1 MEQNLSLYRI
11 FFEVAQTGNIS
22 RAAKNLY
29 ISQPAISKAISRLED
44 NLHLPLFIRNSRGVQ
59 LTDEGQILYEHV
71 QEAFETL
78 NHGEDELKRMM
89 ELGVGHIRIG
99 VSTVLCKYVLLPCLK
114 EFIARYPHVKF
125 TIHNQSTLQTL
136 ELLEK
141 QQIDLG
147 LTAEPSHNKKTIT
160 FDKVMDIEDGFVAT
174 PAYLTN
180 MRLREGAAQSD
191 IFKNGTILM
200 LDKGNVSRTY
210 IEDYLREQHLEPAH
224 LLEVSTMDLLVD
236 FTRIGLGAGC
246 VIKNF
251 VREELENGTFVEIP
265 MSPPIPGRTIGFACN
280 SQSVHSKALTMFI
293 RFYRHFYHA
302 SVSPLPRR

>member
-29 ISQPAISKAISRLED
+29 ISQPAISKAISKLED

-59 LTDEGQILYEHV
+59 LTEEGEILFDHV
-71 QEAFETL
+71 RSAFETL
-78 NHGEDELKRMM
+78 NRGEDELKRMM

-114 EFIARYPHVKF
+114 EFVARYPHIKF
-125 TIHNQSTLQTL
+125 TIRSQSTLQTL
-136 ELLEK
+136 DLLEK

-147 LTAEPSHNKKTIT
+147 LTAEPHYKKNIT

-191 IFKNGTILM
+191 VFRNGTILM
-200 LDKGNVSRTY
+200 LEKGNVSRTY
-210 IEDYLREQHLEPAH
+210 IEDYFREQHIEPTH
-224 LLEVSTMDLLVD
+224 LLEVSTMDLLLD
-236 FTRIGLGAGC
+236 FARIGLGAGC
-246 VIKNF
+246 VIKTF
-251 VREELENGTFVEIP
+251 IQDEIENGTFMEIP
-265 MSPPIPGRTIGFACN
+265 MDTPIPGRTIGFVYN
-280 SQSVHSKALTMFI
+280 NQSVHSQALNMFI
-293 RFYRHFYHA
+293 KFYKHFYQNY
-302 SVSPLPRR
+302 

>member
-22 RAAKNLY
+22 RAAKSLY
-29 ISQPAISKAISRLED
+29 ISQPAISKAISKLED
-44 NLHLPLFIRNSRGVQ
+44 NLRLPLFIRNSRGVQ
-59 LTDEGQILYEHV
+59 LTDEGMILFEHV
-71 QEAFETL
+71 RSAFETL
-78 NHGEDELKRMM
+78 SHGEDELKRMM

-114 EFIARYPHVKF
+114 EFVARYPHVKF

-141 QQIDLG
+141 QQLDLG
-147 LTAEPSHNKKTIT
+147 LTAEPAHKKNIT

-191 IFKNGTILM
+191 IFRNGTILM
-200 LDKGNVSRTY
+200 LEKGNVSRTY
-210 IEDYLREQHLEPAH
+210 IEDYLREQHMEPSH

-236 FTRIGLGAGC
+236 FARIGLGAGC

-251 VREELENGTFVEIP
+251 VQKELENGTFVEIP
-265 MSPPIPGRTIGFACN
+265 MSPPIPGRTIGFVYN
-280 SQSVHSKALTMFI
+280 SQAAHSKALSMFI
-293 RFYRHFYHA
+293 RFYRHFYN
-302 SVSPLPRR
+302 

>member
-11 FFEVAQTGNIS
+11 FYEAAQTGNIS

-29 ISQPAISKAISRLED
+29 ISQPAISKAISKLED
-44 NLHLPLFIRNSRGVQ
+44 SLHLPLFIRNSRGVQ
-59 LTDEGQILYEHV
+59 LTEEGMILYEHV
-71 QEAFETL
+71 RAAFEL
-78 NHGEDELKRMM
+78 LDHGEDELKRMT

-114 EFIARYPHVKF
+114 EFVARYPHVKF
-125 TIHNQSTLQTL
+125 TIHSQPTLQTL

-147 LTAEPSHNKKTIT
+147 LTAETAPKKNIT

-180 MRLREGAAQSD
+180 MRLREGASQSD
-191 IFKNGTILM
+191 VFKNGTVLM
-200 LDKGNVSRTY
+200 LEKGNVTRSY
-210 IEDYLREQHLEPAH
+210 IDDYLREQHLEPSH
-224 LLEVSTMDLLVD
+224 LLEASTMDLLID
-236 FTRIGLGAGC
+236 FAKIGLGAGC

-251 VREELENGTFVEIP
+251 VKDQLDSGAFVEIP
-265 MSPPIPGRTIGFACN
+265 LEPPIPKRTIGFVFN
-280 SQSVHSKALTMFI
+280 TQSAHSKALDMFI
-293 RFYRHFYHA
+293 KFYRRFYTAAETH
-302 SVSPLPRR
+302 

>member
-29 ISQPAISKAISRLED
+29 ISQPAISKAISKLED
-44 NLHLPLFIRNSRGVQ
+44 NLNLPLFIRNSRGVQ
-59 LTDEGQILYEHV
+59 LTEEGAILFEHV
-71 QEAFETL
+71 RAAFETL
-78 NHGEDELKRMM
+78 DQGEDELKRMT

-114 EFIARYPHVKF
+114 EFVARYPHVKF
-125 TIHNQSTLQTL
+125 TIRSQSTLQTL
-136 ELLEK
+136 ELLEH

-147 LTAEPSHNKKTIT
+147 LTAETPYKKNIT

-191 IFKNGTILM
+191 VFRNGTILM
-200 LDKGNVSRTY
+200 LEKGNVSRTY
-210 IEDYLREQHLEPAH
+210 IEDYFREQHIEPAH
-224 LLEVSTMDLLVD
+224 LLEASTMDLLID
-236 FTRIGLGAGC
+236 FARIGLGAGC

-251 VREELENGTFVEIP
+251 VKDELQNGTFLEIP
-265 MSPPIPGRTIGFACN
+265 MKPPIPKRSIGFVFN
-280 SQSVHSKALTMFI
+280 SQPVHSKALNMFI
-293 RFYRHFYHA
+293 KFYRHYYQK
-302 SVSPLPRR
+302 P

>member
-29 ISQPAISKAISRLED
+29 ISQPAISKAISKLED
-44 NLHLPLFIRNSRGVQ
+44 NLKLPLFIRNSRGVQ
-59 LTDEGQILYEHV
+59 LTEEGAVLFEHV
-71 QEAFETL
+71 RSAFETL
-78 NHGEDELKRMM
+78 DRGEDELKRMM

-99 VSTVLCKYVLLPCLK
+99 VSTVLCKYILLPCLK
-114 EFIARYPHVKF
+114 EFVARYPHIKF
-125 TIHNQSTLQTL
+125 TIHSQSTLQTL

-147 LTAEPSHNKKTIT
+147 LTAKPHYTKNIT
-160 FDKVMDIEDGFVAT
+160 FDKVMDINDGFIAT

-191 IFKNGTILM
+191 VFRNGTVLM
-200 LDKGNVSRTY
+200 LEKGNVSRTY
-210 IEDYLREQHLEPAH
+210 IEDYFREQHIEPAH
-224 LLEVSTMDLLVD
+224 LLEASTMDLLID
-236 FTRIGLGAGC
+236 FARIGLGAGC

-251 VREELENGTFVEIP
+251 VKDELEKGIFMEIP
-265 MSPPIPGRTIGFACN
+265 MNPPIPGRSIGFVYN
-280 SQSVHSKALTMFI
+280 NQSTHSKALNMFI
-293 RFYRHFYHA
+293 KFYQHFYGTH
-302 SVSPLPRR
+302 S

>member
-29 ISQPAISKAISRLED
+29 ISQPAISKAISKLED

-59 LTDEGQILYEHV
+59 LTEEGAILFEHV
-71 QEAFETL
+71 RAAFEML
-78 NHGEDELKRMM
+78 DHGEDELKRMM

-114 EFIARYPHVKF
+114 EFVARYPHVKF
-125 TIHNQSTLQTL
+125 TIHCQSTLQTL

-147 LTAEPSHNKKTIT
+147 LTAEPSHKKNII
-160 FDKVMDIEDGFVAT
+160 FDKVTDIEDGFIAT

-180 MRLREGAAQSD
+180 MRLREGALQSD
-191 IFKNGTILM
+191 VFKNGTVLM
-200 LDKGNVSRTY
+200 LEKGNVSRTY
-210 IEDYLREQHLEPAH
+210 IEDYFREQHIEPNH
-224 LLEVSTMDLLVD
+224 LLEVSTMDLIID
-236 FTRIGLGAGC
+236 FARIGLGAGC

-251 VREELENGTFVEIP
+251 VREEIKNGTFVEIP
-265 MSPPIPGRTIGFACN
+265 LTPPIPKRSIGFVYN
-280 SQSVHSKALTMFI
+280 SQSSHSKALNMFI
-293 RFYRHFYHA
+293 KYYRHFYQNA
-302 SVSPLPRR
+302 